1 MLRPKLLRVL
11 LVAQVLS
18 LLFTPL
24 QRDLFVGDETKYG
37 QVVREM
43 RATHTFFLPTLQG
56 TPFTHKPPL
65 HFWLIEL
72 LTFVFG
78 VYSTWSFVL
87 PSIVAFALL
96 LWLMHRYAGPLAAFV
111 CGASTMIW
119 ASGQTARM
127 DVSFTALI
135 TLAAFLMERFFD
147 EEDFRPLLLA
157 GVALGV
163 ATLVKGPMAPVI
175 ALALFLFEWLRRKRA
190 PPGNYLPAVLVM
202 IVIPLL
208 WTVPAMIMGG
218 SSYRREIVMKQTVGR
233 AVGAWVHRSPPWY
246 YLAHLPAIIFPW
258 CFIGIIAAF
267 VLWRGDRRE
276 RFCCSWIAAVLVPYS
291 LMSSKLDIYMMALL
305 PPMAVLVAGLIER
318 PAQSRGTRA
327 AHAANLLSLAALVI
341 VGIAAP
347 LIGPRYL
354 KPVDAALASNPA
366 VTGVFIVLAAAAA
379 VGLLLALR
387 ARSLFASSVALGVVP
402 LITFVYLAVAL
413 MPLANEMASTQPLVA
428 ALKRQ
433 AVAADSMALYWSP
446 FLWTRVMP
454 RELEKV
460 HYPDAA
466 ALAGMHPQLIATS
479 RARAGDIASSLA
491 GYQKVDELRMIGKW
505 FDIYR
510 LQPGI
515 GAAPVLRAVPA
526 RAPEGAVA
534 HAQ

>member
-1 MLRPKLLRVL
+1 MSRPKLLRIL

-18 LLFTPL
+18 LLLTPL

-65 HFWLIEL
+65 HFWLVDL
-72 LTFVFG
+72 FTFVFG

-87 PSIVAFALL
+87 PSIIAFALL
-96 LWLMHRYAGPLAAFV
+96 LWLMNRYAGPLAAFV
-111 CGASTMIW
+111 CGASAMIW
-119 ASGQTARM
+119 ASAQTARM
-127 DVSFTALI
+127 DVSFTLLL

-147 EEDFRPLLLA
+147 EDDFRSLLWA

-175 ALALFLFEWLRRKRA
+175 AIALFLFEWLRRKRA
-190 PPGNYLPAVLVM
+190 PRGNYLPAILAM

-208 WTVPAMIMGG
+208 WTVPAMIIGG
-218 SSYRREIVMKQTVGR
+218 SSYTREIVMKQTVGR
-233 AVGAWVHRSPPWY
+233 AVGAWVHKSPPWY
-246 YLAHLPAIIFPW
+246 YLEHLPAIIFPW
-258 CFIGIIAAF
+258 CFIGIIAMFA
-267 VLWRGDRRE
+267 LWRGDRRD

-291 LMSSKLDIYMMALL
+291 IMSSKLDIYMMALL
-305 PPMAVLVAGLIER
+305 PPMAILVARLIER
-318 PAQSRGTRA
+318 PEPSRGTRA
-327 AHAANLLSLAALVI
+327 AHVANLLTLALLGI
-341 VGIAAP
+341 VGVAAP

-354 KPVDAALASNPA
+354 KPPDAALGSNPA
-366 VTGVFIVLAAAAA
+366 VTGLFIVLAVAAAA
-379 VGLLLALR
+379 GLIVALR

-402 LITFVYLAVAL
+402 LVTFVYLAVAL
-413 MPLANEMASTQPLVA
+413 MPLANEMASTRPLVA
-428 ALKRQ
+428 ALERQ
-433 AVAADSMALYWSP
+433 GVAADSIALYWSP
-446 FLWTRVMP
+446 FLWTREMP

-466 ALAGMHPQLIATS
+466 ALAGMHPELIATS
-479 RARAGDIASSLA
+479 RARAVDIAPSLA

-505 FDIYR
+505 FDVYR
-510 LQPGI
+510 LRPAPPAAGPGTV
-515 GAAPVLRAVPA
+515 GA
-526 RAPEGAVA
+526 RAGAVS